1 MFADIHDL
9 LDGVITDLVWIG
21 YRESA
26 KTWIAKCFKIY
37 CIVYR
42 LIDYGNVD
50 SYDDDNSEAFLYDV
64 IIELQTNKKLIEDFG
79 NLYNS
84 PRSKDEN
91 TKKRIGD
98 FMVNPVRDDNG
109 QVVRLP
115 IRVEGHS
122 TQTPVRGRQ
131 HNGKRPDLLIMDDFE
146 NNITIKSEKITTK
159 VWDHIKEFKGG
170 LDSLKGKK
178 LYLCNYIS
186 KFANVQKLI
195 DMAEVNHKMRV
206 RIFPIIR
213 DGEIT
218 WKEKY
223 VWTDKDAEEYKL
235 QNPTKSPKISIEA
248 KKRDMWDPNTGDMT
262 WEGEMMCNPIDN
274 SLAKFKQEHFKN
286 ISLEEVLRRKLPC
299 FVLIDPAVSEKDE
312 SDDTGVAIIWTD
324 QENLWYSKVF
334 KLRLDSVGLQN
345 FFFEIYA
352 ELAALGTPARRI
364 GVEEEKYYKAIYPFL
379 KVEMAKRSIYL
390 PMMPLKPAARSKEDR
405 ITNALQYRYEA
416 GHIFHVVGEMLG
428 GRIPML
434 NTEYETQA
442 QRFPGALHDDML
454 DAHAYG
460 ADIVRFDMEESEQE
474 KQKKEIARKD
484 PYDLE
489 AFVKKGIEERKGS
502 QYVSPYDDDDED
514 DYDPVR

>member
-1 MFADIHDL
+1 MFGDIHDL
-9 LDGVITDLVWIG
+9 VDGVITDLVWIG

-42 LIDYGNVD
+42 LVDYGNVD

-98 FMVNPVRDDNG
+98 FMVNPVRDDDG
-109 QVVRLP
+109 QVLRLP

-131 HNGKRPDLLIMDDFE
+131 HNGKRPDLLILDDFE
-146 NNITIKSEKITTK
+146 NSITIKSEKITEK
-159 VWDHIKEFKGG
+159 VWAHIKEFKGG
-170 LDSLKGKK
+170 LDSLRGKK

-195 DMAEVNHKMRV
+195 DTAEVNPKMRV
-206 RIFPIIR
+206 RVLPIIR
-213 DGEIT
+213 DGKLT
-218 WKEKY
+218 WPEKY
-223 VWTDKDAEEYKL
+223 VMTNKEAEEYRL
-235 QNPTKSPKISIEA
+235 QNPTKTPKASIEA
-248 KKRDMWDPNTGDMT
+248 KKMDLWDPSTGDMT

-286 ISLEEVLRRKLPC
+286 ISLEEVLRRKMPC
-299 FVLIDPAVSEKDE
+299 FVMLDPAVSEFDD
-312 SDDTGVAIIWTD
+312 SDDTGGAIVWTD
-324 QENLWYSKVF
+324 EAGMWYTKPF

-345 FFFEIYA
+345 FLFEIYA
-352 ELAALGTPARRI
+352 ELDALGTPVRRI
-364 GVEEEKYYKAIYPFL
+364 GVEEEKYYKAIFPFL
-379 KVEMAKRSIYL
+379 KLEMAKRQIYL
-390 PMMPLKPAARSKEDR
+390 PMMPLKHSGRSKVDR
-405 ITNALQYRYEA
+405 ITNALQYRYES

-434 NTEYETQA
+434 NTDYETQA

-460 ADIVRFDMEESEQE
+460 ADIVRFDTQESEQE
-474 KQKKEIARKD
+474 KHKKEVARND
-484 PYDLE
+484 PYDLQ
-489 AFVKKGIEERKGS
+489 AFVKGKMEEKKGS
-502 QYVSPYDDDDED
+502 GYVSPYDDDEEV